1 MGNYREPPKRRRV
14 EVPFPA
20 AKGNK
25 QKRPGR
31 SYQSDLG
38 TNRGLKNAG
47 IVALATLVTTVLL
60 LAISGQL
67 SDTTSANLLGA
78 SQVPVLSGTALPQL
92 SPPPPTPTPAQAHTT
107 ATAVEQP
114 SATPASTP
122 DDREI
127 QAAIDTRLESDAN
140 LVQLGITATV
150 NNGNVVLVGTAPS
163 DEMKGKVERLVRSVK
178 GVRQVDNQLV
188 VISQ

>member
-20 AKGNK
+20 AKGNN
-25 QKRPGR
+25 QRRPGR
-31 SYQSDLG
+31 SHQSDTG
-38 TNRGLKNAG
+38 ANRGLINAG
-47 IVALATLVTTVLL
+47 IVVVVTLLTTVLL

-78 SQVPVLSGTALPQL
+78 SPAPVLPVTALPQL
-92 SPPPPTPTPAQAHTT
+92 SPTPSPQTT
-107 ATAVEQP
+107 HAAATSAAEKP
-114 SATPASTP
+114 SPIPVSTP
-122 DDREI
+122 DDSEV
-127 QAAIDTRLESDAN
+127 QAAIDTKLDSDAS
-140 LVQLGITATV
+140 LAQLGITATV

-163 DEMKGKVERLVRSVK
+163 DEMKGKVERLVRAVK
-178 GVRQVDNQLV
+178 GVRQVDNQIV